1 MVLDYVLFIQIP
13 IINYQ
18 LPNSIY
24 KFTNL
29 QPIFTTN
36 YQLFGHKKK
45 NITCLTYVISS
56 GSAANAGKGHTK
68 SASVSSPRPS
78 TDGCVSVSIDPL
90 GTRYTLCKHYNQSKS
105 KKTIITI
112 YKTMFF
118 SILYYS
124 PLTSFLILLGFFYFS

>member
-1 MVLDYVLFIQIP
+1 MFCSFKYQLSIT
-13 IINYQ
+13 NYQ
-18 LPNSIY
+18 TRY
-24 KFTNL
+24 TNL
-29 QPIFTTN
+29 QIYNLYLPQTTN
-36 YQLFGHKKK
+36 FLDKKKKK

-56 GSAANAGKGHTK
+56 GSAANAGTGHTK

-124 PLTSFLILLGFFYFS
+124 PLTSFLILLGFVYFS